1 MGNFPLFP
9 QVCGADINN
18 CIFPQNDRKTPYVNG
33 SVVSEPGYFSI
44 KLSTGIQ

>member
-9 QVCGADINN
+9 QVCGPDINN